1 MNLIISLIFFT
12 ESHFR
17 NSACGK
23 TQRSSGFLLS
33 LVSRIW
39 QKHFCGP
46 FREGTERRLVIE
58 DVTAEAFSKILSLAC
73 CAAGGAKIVDL
84 AEAMELLSL
93 ADRYELAE
101 VYDAMQHASLSHLT
115 VENCAELL
123 GVSSKFASCGG
134 TGALVAAGRELALR
148 EFEAVAATVGFQQLD
163 EADVAALLEDDE
175 LEASGEDAVLA
186 ALARWIAAPG
196 PMPAAIGRDDSA
208 LGMAQHWRGE
218 RLLGRIRWPL
228 VRSIED
234 GGGGG
239 LEAAAA
245 LLPGCAPMEAFLR
258 EARGGGG
265 DGGGGDASESRL
277 GLAHFAPRRVVTRP
291 PSPPPPPE
299 TAGGLPAS
307 TRSVPPHRGPPVPG
321 SGWAGPQI
329 AGPSAVTLAGREPPR
344 TPPGPLTRIS
354 SIPRGCDRLWAGGGG
369 GGGGGVSRRG
379 RAAAAAIAAD
389 AAAAAVASQPR
400 ACGFGRNAVPL
411 RRCGPRC
418 REPARCGA

>member
-196 PMPAAIGRDDSA
+196 PMPAANGRDDSA

-265 DGGGGDASESRL
+265 DGGGSDASESRL

-291 PSPPPPPE
+291 PSPPPTPGDCRRV
-299 TAGGLPAS
+299 ARPAS
-307 TRSVPPHRGPPVPG
+307 PRSVPPHRGPSPG
-321 SGWAGPQI
+321 
-329 AGPSAVTLAGREPPR
+329 LRLGRPA
-344 TPPGPLTRIS
+344 
-354 SIPRGCDRLWAGGGG
+354 DRRA
-369 GGGGGVSRRG
+369 VSRHARG
-379 RAAAAAIAAD
+379 A
-389 AAAAAVASQPR
+389 
-400 ACGFGRNAVPL
+400 
-411 RRCGPRC
+411 
-418 REPARCGA
+418 